1 MVGHIH
7 RVFNG
12 ITLVNHNTLVNSGAQ
27 HIQITGETM
36 LEALETMDSVIA
48 TSVDVTILNPSMA
61 LVIALVA
68 YTTVLMVQNMVAP
81 NPILSLQALPQ
92 TLLQTTQLPLI
103 RR

>member
-68 YTTVLMVQNMVAP
+68 YTTVLMVARYSLI
-81 NPILSLQALPQ
+81 ILEALPQ
-92 TLLQTTQLPLI
+92 ALLQTTQLPLI